1 MSLRRMEEL
10 ARKGWGA
17 KKGLEAKKG
26 WGVKKGWGAKKGL
39 EAKKGWGVK
48 PGKIK
53 NPKYDMREHG
63 RIKEIGEGAI
73 IMYSTYNTKS
83 KRKAST
89 RRLFS
94 DCEGGY

>member
-1 MSLRRMEEL
+1 
-10 ARKGWGA
+10 
-17 KKGLEAKKG
+17 
-26 WGVKKGWGAKKGL
+26 
-39 EAKKGWGVK
+39 
-48 PGKIK
+48 
-53 NPKYDMREHG
+53 MREHG